1 MQFDYSYATNMS
13 FLCHPY
19 VLVCHPRATRMYP
32 YVMVC
37 YLYVLICH
45 LYVTYMFLYVIGMSL
60 VCTCMSSY
68 VTHMYSMSSVRLSNV
83 LVYRWFYNEL
93 LIGSVTVMVL
103 YDHEAKRSFFH
114 TICLLHW
121 SKQFRNKLKY
131 KSSSYIANNPKVL
144 QITWKSYETLAQ
156 CL

>member
-1 MQFDYSYATNMS
+1 MYSYVICMS
-13 FLCHPY
+13 LVNNGKSLVCILMSSVSRSYVPICHPY
-19 VLVCHPRATRMYP
+19 VTCMY
-32 YVMVC
+32 
-37 YLYVLICH
+37 
-45 LYVTYMFLYVIGMSL
+45 LYVIGMSL

-68 VTHMYSMSSVRLSNV
+68 VTRMYSMSSVRPSNV

-93 LIGSVTVMVL
+93 LVGAVTIMVL
-103 YDHEAKRSFFH
+103 YDLEAKRSFFH

-131 KSSSYIANNPKVL
+131 KSSSYVANNPKVL
-144 QITWKSYETLAQ
+144 QITRKSYETLAQ

>member
-1 MQFDYSYATNMS
+1 MSPICTRMPSACHSYVPICNGMLLVCTHMS
-13 FLCHPY
+13 SVCHLY
-19 VLVCHPRATRMYP
+19 VLVCHR
-32 YVMVC
+32 
-37 YLYVLICH
+37 
-45 LYVTYMFLYVIGMSL
+45 MSL

-93 LIGSVTVMVL
+93 LIGSVTIMVL

-131 KSSSYIANNPKVL
+131 KSSSYVANNPKVL

>member
-1 MQFDYSYATNMS
+1 MASHSYV

-19 VLVCHPRATRMYP
+19 LAHMYP
-32 YVMVC
+32 YVTCM
-37 YLYVLICH
+37 Y
-45 LYVTYMFLYVIGMSL
+45 LYVIGMSL

-68 VTHMYSMSSVRLSNV
+68 VTRMYSMSSVRPSNV

-93 LIGSVTVMVL
+93 LIGSVTIMVL
-103 YDHEAKRSFFH
+103 YDLEAKRSFFH

-131 KSSSYIANNPKVL
+131 KSSSYGANNPKVL